1 MINPVLTI
9 ENFSKHYGHQ
19 AVIAI
24 SKISL
29 PGGLYWIKGENGS
42 GKTTLFKSLAGLLPC
57 TGNIQFEDGVSLHDH
72 PVAYRK
78 RVNYSEAEPLYPGF
92 LTAKDLLRFTG
103 KARDASLQ
111 QQQELVS
118 AFGME
123 SYADSPCET
132 YSSGM
137 QKKLSLVLAL
147 LGSPRLV
154 ILDEPLITLDVQAR
168 NILLDRVEGLLQQ
181 KAIVLMSSHQLLED
195 DRLRV
200 DGMYAIQNKTL
211 VPA

>member
-1 MINPVLTI
+1 MINPALTLS
-9 ENFSKHYGHQ
+9 NFSKHYGHH

-24 SKISL
+24 SKIFL
-29 PGGLYWIKGENGS
+29 PAGLYWIKGENGS

-57 TGNIQFEDGVSLHDH
+57 TGSIQFGDGIGLHSH
-72 PVAYRK
+72 PIEYRK

-103 KARDASLQ
+103 KARGASLQ
-111 QQQELVS
+111 EQDDLVS
-118 AFGME
+118 AFGMG
-123 SYADSPCET
+123 SYMENPCET

-137 QKKLSLVLAL
+137 QKKLSLALAF
-147 LGSPRLV
+147 LGNPRLV

-168 NILLDRVEGLLQQ
+168 NTLLERIEALLRQ
-181 KAIVLMSSHQLLED
+181 KVIVLISSHQLLED
-195 DRLRV
+195 NRLRV
-200 DGMYAIQNKTL
+200 DAAYSIQDKKL